1 MEEEEEEEEEEEG
14 REGATNVVNGRNF
27 LGVGE
32 SEMTEPFPAIPTKG
46 RQCCCCCDKRWN

>member
-1 MEEEEEEEEEEEG
+1 MEEEEEEEEEEG

-46 RQCCCCCDKRWN
+46 RQCCCCCCDKRWN